1 MIEVDGIE
9 RAALEKEE
17 DKLIEPVPK
26 SGRKPGKSSMS
37 TNDTISLP
45 ADSLKGSMIEKK
57 RSCFRCCYDIF
68 KKSKP
73 KSGLSQ
79 PLKKA
84 ESYTQ

>member
-1 MIEVDGIE
+1 MTEVDGVE

-17 DKLIEPVPK
+17 DKLIETVPK
-26 SGRKPGKSSMS
+26 GGRKPGKSSMS

-45 ADSLKGSMIEKK
+45 ADSLKGSMIDKK
-57 RSCFRCCYDIF
+57 KSCLRCFCDIF

-73 KSGLSQ
+73 KSELSQ